1 MEIRCGIKKMGDTSK
16 KYVHMLN
23 ATLCA
28 TGRAICCLLE
38 NYQEADGV
46 RVPEVL
52 VPYMGGITFLPFV
65 RDAKSTAPS
74 QQQQQGEGGGGGGKP
89 APPAKSSGGA
99 AASKGSA
106 QTPPS
111 APAPAASAGSGSS
124 GAGAGAGSGPTASAV
139 VAVVAEVPVE
149 LQPLVAAIGGKAEEV
164 RLQRVAAVW
173 ILLIRW

>member
-1 MEIRCGIKKMGDTSK
+1 
-16 KYVHMLN
+16 MLN

-74 QQQQQGEGGGGGGKP
+74 QQQQGEGGGGGKP

-99 AASKGSA
+99 SASKGSA

-111 APAPAASAGSGSS
+111 APAPAASGSGSS
-124 GAGAGAGSGPTASAV
+124 GAGAAAGSGPTASTA
-139 VAVVAEVPVE
+139 VAVAVEVPVE
-149 LQPLVAAIGGKAEEV
+149 LQPLAAAIGSKAEEV
-164 RLQRVAAVW
+164 RVQRNAEV
-173 ILLIRW
+173 IG